1 MPKPN
6 KWKFFKDADEAR
18 EYVVLLSYLPLKKF
32 RTIPRF
38 LRATSKIEKQLSESQ
53 GLIGYSLHAELLKK
67 KFWTLSVWEDRKS
80 LGAFVSHLPHRQTM
94 IDLAYAMSQTK
105 FTDWAVKGSDVPPD
119 WDGAKRHMASE

>member
-32 RTIPRF
+32 RTIPKF

-53 GLIGYSLHAELLKK
+53 GIIGYSLHAELLKK
-67 KFWTLSVWEDRKS
+67 KVWTLSGWEDRKS
-80 LGAFVSHLPHRQTM
+80 LVAFAAHLRDSKTM
-94 IDLAYAMSQTK
+94 IDLAYAMSRTE
-105 FTDWAVKGSDVPPD
+105 F
-119 WDGAKRHMASE
+119 